1 MIELVKWMFEILWME
16 EILHHQKDGWN
27 PINDGINHLS
37 TGAGFRHPPYVWDLI
52 ARVLFHHFSLRKNIP
67 IGIACLAHGHGEYVS
82 RDSGGFG
89 ATCPE
94 GKVLMQPSLACWTT
108 TMGHINSRS
117 TNIRLPE
124 NKVLPNLMVNDLFPN
139 YRVVIFGV
147 YPHVQTHQTLWNSQF
162 AQVKSP
168 CLMVISSKSTKWGF
182 LFFRWF
188 NQTSAGQHVFLG
200 VGLVSYPFCRLSLK
214 LIRWIPYSLFK
225 SREICI
231 FP

>member
-1 MIELVKWMFEILWME
+1 MQDFSIHRMFEIS
-16 EILHHQKDGWN
+16 LHEFCFT
-27 PINDGINHLS
+27 I
-37 TGAGFRHPPYVWDLI
+37 
-52 ARVLFHHFSLRKNIP
+52 FHWEKTSPLVSH
-67 IGIACLAHGHGEYVS
+67 VS
-82 RDSGGFG
+82 RMDMVNMCLGIQGGFG

-124 NKVLPNLMVNDLFPN
+124 NKVLPNLMVNDLFPD

-147 YPHVQTHQTLWNSQF
+147 YPHFQTHQTLWNSQF

-182 LFFRWF
+182 LFFQWF

-200 VGLVSYPFCRLSLK
+200 G
-214 LIRWIPYSLFK
+214 
-225 SREICI
+225 
-231 FP
+231 